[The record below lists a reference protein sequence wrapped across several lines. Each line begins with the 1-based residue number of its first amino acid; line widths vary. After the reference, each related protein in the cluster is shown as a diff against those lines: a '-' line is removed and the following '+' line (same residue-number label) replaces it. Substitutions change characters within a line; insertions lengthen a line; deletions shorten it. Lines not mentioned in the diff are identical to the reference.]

1 MRLLVVAVLMVVIII
16 TALGIYLA
24 PNDLAGCDQGP
35 ASEGRCKKAD
45 AIVAVS
51 GGDTSARTKEAIY
64 LYEQGWAD
72 RLIFSGA
79 AQDKSGPSN
88 AAVMRDDAISA
99 GVPASVITIEE
110 QGETT
115 KQNADKT
122 QQLLEEKDIKI
133 VILVTSAYHQRRAG
147 LEFSERSDG
156 KVAIV
161 NHPVAS
167 DRQWSAWWWLT
178 PGGWYLAIGEFIKI
192 IMFYVGVTR

>member
-1 MRLLVVAVLMVVIII
+1 MKSLIIGAVVIVAVVVG
-16 TALGIYLA
+16 LGVYLA
-24 PNDLAGCDQGP
+24 PNDLAGCSQGP
-35 ASEGRCKKAD
+35 TGEGKCKKAD

-51 GGDTSARTKEAIY
+51 GGDTSARTKEAVH
-64 LYEQGWAD
+64 LYEQGWASS
-72 RLIFSGA
+72 LIFSGA

-88 AAVMRDDAISA
+88 AAVMRNDAISA
-99 GVPASVITIEE
+99 GVPASAITIEE

-115 KQNADKT
+115 RQNADKT
-122 QQLLEEKDIKI
+122 QQLLEENGIET

-167 DRQWSAWWWLT
+167 DKQWSSWWWLT
-178 PGGWYLAIGEFIKI
+178 PGGWYLAVGEFIKI
-192 IMFYVGVTR
+192 MMFYVGVSR

>member
-1 MRLLVVAVLMVVIII
+1 MRPLLIVVLAVAI
-16 TALGIYLA
+16 TITVLGMYLA
-24 PNDLAGCDQGP
+24 PNDLAGCGQGP
-35 ASEGRCKKAD
+35 TSEGRCKKAD

-51 GGDTSARTKEAIY
+51 GGDTPARTKEAVR
-64 LYEQGWAD
+64 LYEQGWASS
-72 RLIFSGA
+72 LIFSGA

-88 AAVMRDDAISA
+88 AAVMRRDAISA
-99 GVPASVITIEE
+99 GVPASAITIEE

-122 QQLLEEKDIKI
+122 QQLLEEKDIKT

-161 NHPVAS
+161 NHPVAN
-167 DRQWSAWWWLT
+167 DKQWSSWWWLT

-192 IMFYVGVTR
+192 IMFYIGVTR